1 MVSGVVAIPRLD
13 LSNEEL
19 IKAHIH
25 SLFLSISGLKLG
37 ESLTEVLDL
46 GTGITEMKLK
56 PEVNDYFENPLFR
69 ERAKQSAQN
78 LLKTISKEME
88 KAIWYTPD
96 WLDRVINNIKLDFI
110 KSCDR
115 WWTLYDAARK
125 QLELQSGISTDL
137 SRSQDERDKAAFR
150 YKEAQAQFALLTDTR
165 RLVEA
170 DFYSYRYFASEGF
183 LPGFNFP
190 RLPISAYMPASLGRK
205 GKEGFLSR
213 PRFLAV
219 SEFGPRAIVYHDGN
233 RYRIERAILP
243 LRTGDEDLQ
252 TPNAKRCTHCGY
264 FHPLQGATLPDLCEH
279 CGKPLSQEYRHLFKM
294 QNVSTRRVQRINSD
308 EEERQRLG
316 YEIETGVRFNQLAG
330 QQGFLVGQLFTES
343 AEFAKLTYAHT
354 ATITRIN
361 LGWRRRKDK
370 DRQGFMLDLEWGRW
384 ERSQEEDENEGGL
397 DPTQMKKSKRV
408 IPFVEDRRNSLIIQ
422 PVNTLTQEQMAS
434 LQSVLKV
441 GIQREFQLEDVELAA
456 EALPS
461 KTERNQ
467 ILLYESSEGGAGVLK
482 RLIEEKDAWNRVVRR
497 ALEICHYDPDTGADL
512 GKAPHARENCVAA
525 CYDCLL
531 SYYNQS
537 DHLLLD
543 RRLIKDIL
551 LSLRTAK
558 LEASPVGL
566 DRSEHLDQ
574 LMRRADS
581 SLEKEWLQLLE
592 KSHLR
597 LPDASQVLI
606 EGCKTRPDFIYHGH
620 QTVIYVDGPAHKYP
634 DRHKRD
640 QQQHSCMEDS
650 GYTVLRFLV
659 EEDWQPI
666 IRKYPDIFGRLD

>member
-1 MVSGVVAIPRLD
+1 
-13 LSNEEL
+13 
-19 IKAHIH
+19 
-25 SLFLSISGLKLG
+25 
-37 ESLTEVLDL
+37 
-46 GTGITEMKLK
+46 
-56 PEVNDYFENPLFR
+56 
-69 ERAKQSAQN
+69 
-78 LLKTISKEME
+78 
-88 KAIWYTPD
+88 
-96 WLDRVINNIKLDFI
+96 
-110 KSCDR
+110 
-115 WWTLYDAARK
+115 
-125 QLELQSGISTDL
+125 
-137 SRSQDERDKAAFR
+137 
-150 YKEAQAQFALLTDTR
+150 
-165 RLVEA
+165 
-170 DFYSYRYFASEGF
+170 
-183 LPGFNFP
+183 
-190 RLPISAYMPASLGRK
+190 
-205 GKEGFLSR
+205 
-213 PRFLAV
+213 
-219 SEFGPRAIVYHDGN
+219 
-233 RYRIERAILP
+233 
-243 LRTGDEDLQ
+243 
-252 TPNAKRCTHCGY
+252 
-264 FHPLQGATLPDLCEH
+264 
-279 CGKPLSQEYRHLFKM
+279 
-294 QNVSTRRVQRINSD
+294 
-308 EEERQRLG
+308 
-316 YEIETGVRFNQLAG
+316 
-330 QQGFLVGQLFTES
+330 
-343 AEFAKLTYAHT
+343 
-354 ATITRIN
+354 
-361 LGWRRRKDK
+361 
-370 DRQGFMLDLEWGRW
+370 LEWGRW